1 MTAKEAIAFVKRH
14 RIILES
20 ARGPVPSL
28 AAAVAGEPL
37 RGNWW
42 SHPKGKKIFHLSRAV
57 RESADILVCRIV
69 DGKVTYVHRRLWPA
83 VVLLASRFPKW
94 NLEAIREVHTEAGK
108 HEVVVTRFPEWIPKR
123 IVRAA
128 HKLDERAAML
138 QLAAILKT
146 KSRRAGSK
154 EQIEC
159 RTSMKAVAKS
169 KQQRAQRSTSN
180 AQ

>member
-1 MTAKEAIAFVKRH
+1 MTAKQAIAFVKRH
-14 RIILES
+14 GIILES

-28 AAAVAGEPL
+28 AATVAGEPL

-108 HEVVVTRFPEWIPKR
+108 HEVVVTRFPEWFQNGLCGRLTSLTSEPQCCNWR
-123 IVRAA
+123 RF
-128 HKLDERAAML
+128 
-138 QLAAILKT
+138 LKQ
-146 KSRRAGSK
+146 KGGGPGARNK
-154 EQIEC
+154 
-159 RTSMKAVAKS
+159 
-169 KQQRAQRSTSN
+169 SN
-180 AQ
+180 AEHR